1 MHPGEQNA
9 ILAWWWDREVAKADY
24 VFTLTNHVADLL
36 RQRFGTGLSPMAIV
50 PHGPILPPR
59 TREALGCKTDARSR
73 ALLHFGR
80 LLPYKGLDLLADA
93 FAELRLSHP
102 GTTLVVAGG
111 GDLDKANG
119 GRLRDMPGVRIEN
132 RYLDEVEIETLM
144 DSSDVLVLPY
154 REASQ
159 SGVVAVAHA
168 RGLPVVVTPV
178 GGLTEQVID
187 GETGVV
193 AAGVDAASVHDAVA
207 RLLDDPALARHC
219 ALVAVERGERMWE
232 EAAASV
238 CRTVLLESTS
248 EPASSHPARART

>member
-1 MHPGEQNA
+1 
-9 ILAWWWDREVAKADY
+9 
-24 VFTLTNHVADLL
+24 
-36 RQRFGTGLSPMAIV
+36 
-50 PHGPILPPR
+50 
-59 TREALGCKTDARSR
+59 
-73 ALLHFGR
+73 
-80 LLPYKGLDLLADA
+80 
-93 FAELRLSHP
+93 
-102 GTTLVVAGG
+102 
-111 GDLDKANG
+111 
-119 GRLRDMPGVRIEN
+119 
-132 RYLDEVEIETLM
+132 
-144 DSSDVLVLPY
+144 
-154 REASQ
+154 
-159 SGVVAVAHA
+159 
-168 RGLPVVVTPV
+168 VVVTPV